1 MRASDGGAAIAAALL
16 AAIITAPMT
25 AQSQGHSHADY
36 PNRPVTLIVP
46 YGAGGVADVG
56 MRILGDKLS
65 SRLNQQF
72 VIEDRPGAAGIV
84 AAQAGATATP
94 DGYTLLMTGNNNAI
108 AAALFKSL
116 PYNILTDFA
125 SVSTAAFFD
134 LLIVTRAGSPLHSV
148 ADIVEAARANPGKLN
163 LGTINPGS
171 TQNLAAELFTSSAG
185 IKAAIVPF
193 RTSPDMAGAVMRGDV
208 DAAFEFYAAI
218 DGLLADKKI
227 VALASSGLERTAY
240 LPGVPTVA
248 ESGIKDYEV
257 ASWNGLSVPK
267 NTPAGVIATL
277 SQAVKDVMPSPDIQ
291 DRAKQMGMAM
301 RWSTPEEMTARMKAD
316 IAKWGAVNER
326 AGIPK
331 RD

>member
-1 MRASDGGAAIAAALL
+1 MRAIDSGAAIAAALL

-25 AQSQGHSHADY
+25 AQSQGNSHTDY

-84 AAQAGATATP
+84 AAQASATATP

-108 AAALFKSL
+108 AAALFKAL

-240 LPGVPTVA
+240 LPDVPTVV

-277 SQAVKDVMPSPDIQ
+277 SQAMKDVMPSPDIQ

-301 RWSTPEEMTARMKAD
+301 RWSTSEEMTARMKAD
-316 IAKWGAVNER
+316 IAKWGAVIER